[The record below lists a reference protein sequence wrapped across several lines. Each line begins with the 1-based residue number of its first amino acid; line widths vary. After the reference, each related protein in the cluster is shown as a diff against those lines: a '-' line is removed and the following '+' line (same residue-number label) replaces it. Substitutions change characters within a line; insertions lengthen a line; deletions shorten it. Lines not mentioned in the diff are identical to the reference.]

1 MAYSSE
7 TWTPFELSQDR
18 KVTVSIYD
26 MQGQLV
32 RQLELGMVRAGRY
45 VTAGQAAYWDGKT
58 EVGEAVSSGTY
69 FYQLKAG
76 DYTET
81 RKMVILK

>member
-45 VTAGQAAYWDGKT
+45 VTVGQAAY
-58 EVGEAVSSGTY
+58 
-69 FYQLKAG
+69 
-76 DYTET
+76 
-81 RKMVILK
+81 

>member
-1 MAYSSE
+1 M
-7 TWTPFELSQDR
+7 
-18 KVTVSIYD
+18 I
-26 MQGQLV
+26 QLGH
-32 RQLELGMVRAGRY
+32 LPAGNYAESNRAI
-45 VTAGQAAYWDGKT
+45 YWDGKT
-58 EVGEAVSSGTY
+58 NTGEQVSSGTY